1 MYIMY
6 IQLSYI
12 FILLCQ
18 CIFLHIHMHDVL
30 CIVCIYIYMI
40 YIPGSTMVTAC
51 AFPNF
56 LGSARQLR
64 ESRTPA
70 ADITWALPII
80 LFDFHVWTLGRSID
94 VVSGK
99 FSVLVEISCQQR
111 FPQEFHSS
119 CPVTPVPSEVG
130 CCLSTNQ
137 YTLVTEAVFHSGQGT
152 TPPVGSLG
160 FTNPKAV
167 DYRLISHSFWFFTV
181 IYWCMSIL
189 HKARWS
195 NYHSLSQLKCR
206 WIISVVDLSL
216 LKPGW
221 QQGSHGREIK
231 YSIKRKYY
239 SSACLRTAQSNWTKN
254 NEHV

>member
-1 MYIMY
+1 MSMYIFTHTHAWCIMY
-6 IQLSYI
+6 S
-12 FILLCQ
+12 
-18 CIFLHIHMHDVL
+18 MH
-30 CIVCIYIYMI
+30 IYIYI
-40 YIPGSTMVTAC
+40 HDIHTWQHDGDSLRFSE
-51 AFPNF
+51 FPRISETVERKPYTSGRYY
-56 LGSARQLR
+56 LGIANHFIRFPRMDARPFYWCGFR
-64 ESRTPA
+64 EV
-70 ADITWALPII
+70 
-80 LFDFHVWTLGRSID
+80 FC
-94 VVSGK
+94 SGWN
-99 FSVLVEISCQQR
+99 LMQR

-231 YSIKRKYY
+231 YSIKRTYY